1 MNKTQKRTLRI
12 RRMSKTRGKART
24 RGMSKRRGGAAS
36 GGGAAYESESERLA
50 RIEAQKIRA
59 AKYSPA
65 EYSAKEKAYE
75 QEALFRK
82 LYPEKAR
89 QKERDTQ
96 KNWESANEWEARKKR
111 MNAYDASI
119 QAEQTRDAMVAR
131 EGRSHQSKQAPPPS
145 PPQKNTY
152 KRSNEEFWAEYNGFM
167 RQRMKGL

>member
-59 AKYSPA
+59 A
-65 EYSAKEKAYE
+65 EYSARKGAYA
-75 QEALFRK
+75 QEALFSH
-82 LYPEKAR
+82 LYPEQAR
-89 QKERDTQ
+89 QKDRDTQ

-119 QAEQTRDAMVAR
+119 QKIQAEQTWDAMVAR
-131 EGRSHQSKQAPPPS
+131 EGRSFQSNPKP
-145 PPQKNTY
+145 KNINKMTMQ
-152 KRSNEEFWAEYNGFM
+152 EYMNY
-167 RQRMKGL
+167 RIHLTPTEQLAYNAYLASRR